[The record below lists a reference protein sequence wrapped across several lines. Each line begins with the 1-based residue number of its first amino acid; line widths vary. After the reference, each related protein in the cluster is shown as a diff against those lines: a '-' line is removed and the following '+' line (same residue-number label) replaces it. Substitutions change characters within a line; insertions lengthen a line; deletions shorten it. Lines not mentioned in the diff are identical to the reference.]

1 MKLKILFNCTIIAL
15 FFVCFTVFYSKAN
28 VVDKF
33 IYSPKD
39 IMEGQNTT
47 IEGGRFSYDSMKVQK
62 NLFNAEKINNGE
74 KTVFLTFDDGPSLDN
89 TPKVLEVLKN
99 YDVKATFFVLG
110 VNLDRGEE
118 YRQLLRNIVNDGH
131 AVGNHGYSHNYS
143 YLYPGRVISY
153 ENLMSDMNRSLDIM
167 KDILGQDF
175 DTRVLRLPGGLRSW
189 KKQDETLERLNNENY
204 SVIEWNAM
212 SGDAEG
218 KNIKDPDVLFQ
229 KAIDPAGNSK
239 SVVMLMHDFSGSAG
253 EVSSRA
259 LPKIINYFKENG
271 YEFRT
276 LY

>member
-204 SVIEWNAM
+204 SIIEWNAM

-229 KAIDPAGNSK
+229 KAIDTAGNSK

>member
-212 SGDAEG
+212 SGDVEG

-229 KAIDPAGNSK
+229 KAIDTAGNSK

>member
-229 KAIDPAGNSK
+229 KAIDTAGNSK

-276 LY
+276 LF

>member
-1 MKLKILFNCTIIAL
+1 MKLRVLFNCTMIVL
-15 FFVCFTVFYSKAN
+15 FFICFTVFDSKAN
-28 VVDKF
+28 VVDRF

-62 NLFNAEKINNGE
+62 NLFNAEGINNGK

-89 TPKVLEVLKN
+89 TPRVLEILKS

-110 VNLDRGEE
+110 VNLDKGDQ
-118 YRQLLRNIVNDGH
+118 YRELLRNIVNDGH

-153 ENLMSDMNRSLDIM
+153 DNLMSDMNRSLDVM
-167 KDILGQDF
+167 KDILGEDF
-175 DTRVLRLPGGLRSW
+175 NTRVLRLPGGLRSW
-189 KKQDETLERLNNENY
+189 KKQDETLERLNSENY

-218 KNIKDPDVLFQ
+218 KNIKDPDILFQ
-229 KAIDPAGNSK
+229 KAINTAGNSN

>member
-1 MKLKILFNCTIIAL
+1 M
-15 FFVCFTVFYSKAN
+15 
-28 VVDKF
+28 
-33 IYSPKD
+33 
-39 IMEGQNTT
+39 
-47 IEGGRFSYDSMKVQK
+47 
-62 NLFNAEKINNGE
+62 
-74 KTVFLTFDDGPSLDN
+74 
-89 TPKVLEVLKN
+89 
-99 YDVKATFFVLG
+99 LG

-229 KAIDPAGNSK
+229 KAIDTAGNSK

-259 LPKIINYFKENG
+259 LPKIIYILI
-271 YEFRT
+271 T
-276 LY
+276 LSLLFNISIIEYIFVISSSLTLSLIL

>member
-1 MKLKILFNCTIIAL
+1 VL

-167 KDILGQDF
+167 KDILGQD
-175 DTRVLRLPGGLRSW
+175 
-189 KKQDETLERLNNENY
+189 
-204 SVIEWNAM
+204 
-212 SGDAEG
+212 
-218 KNIKDPDVLFQ
+218 
-229 KAIDPAGNSK
+229 
-239 SVVMLMHDFSGSAG
+239 
-253 EVSSRA
+253 
-259 LPKIINYFKENG
+259 
-271 YEFRT
+271 
-276 LY
+276 

>member
-15 FFVCFTVFYSKAN
+15 FFVWFTVFYSKAN

-229 KAIDPAGNSK
+229 KAIDTAGNSK